1 MIRIVKRIL
10 PLLALLCFAGAQ
22 NSNFSLEHYLFV
34 GTLGDHTLRLDLF
47 LESSLE
53 AGEVTA
59 RLFGVGRERRL
70 DGSMG
75 IDGSINLRTPD
86 GAVKIEGG
94 LPVSW
99 SDAPASLTGTLTE
112 DGKVTPFSLDKVAEY
127 MTQSWQQGAFLEAES
142 VYPFFT
148 ASPWRELNQRLR
160 AEAVAPAERFVR
172 EGQTLAA
179 SEKLNYSW
187 TRYETL
193 ETKRYT
199 PRVLSLLGTTSVY
212 TGGAHPNTVFYA
224 LNFLWEDDAP
234 TRLELRDLFAP
245 GAADEAL
252 SRVTDY
258 VLGDLRRQGAAW
270 VADGTVSA
278 LGEEELEVFTLGE
291 RGLMFVFAPYA
302 VGPYVQGPFFVTVP
316 YEALQGS
323 LEPVYV
329 E

>member
-1 MIRIVKRIL
+1 MFMVKRIL

-22 NSNFSLEHYLFV
+22 NSNVSLEHYLFV
-34 GTLGDHTLRLDLF
+34 GTLGDHALRLDLF
-47 LESSLE
+47 LENSLE

-70 DGSMG
+70 DGSVG
-75 IDGSINLRTPD
+75 IDGSVSLRTPD
-86 GAVKIEGG
+86 GAVEIRGD
-94 LPVSW
+94 LPIPW
-99 SDAPASLTGTLTE
+99 SDAPVGLTGTLAE

-127 MTQSWQQGAFLEAES
+127 MTQSWRQGAFLGAES
-142 VYPFFT
+142 IYPFFT
-148 ASPWRELNQRLR
+148 ASPWRELNPRLR
-160 AEAVAPAERFVR
+160 AEAVVPAERFLR

-179 SEKLNYSW
+179 SGELNYSW

-212 TGGAHPNTVFYA
+212 AGGAHPNVVFYA
-224 LNFLWEDDAP
+224 LNFLWEDGAP

-252 SRVTDY
+252 SRLTDY
-258 VLGDLRRQGAAW
+258 VLEDLRRQDAAW
-270 VADGTVSA
+270 VVDGTVST
-278 LGEEELEVFTLGE
+278 LGEELEIFTLGE
-291 RGLMFVFAPYA
+291 RGLEFVFAPYA

-316 YEALQGS
+316 YETLRGG